1 MTKIIIDEHE
11 IELLFNV
18 KASMEIAD
26 ICGGDIGN
34 LGNKINELKGVEQ
47 IAFFA
52 KIICA
57 LANGAISKRNSDID
71 YGFESG
77 EKKPFF
83 KLDYFMA
90 NMTFAEMDNYSVA
103 MYSTIIG
110 GSAFTVPDGVNME
123 EKDPVLQEIEEERAK
138 KEGK

>member
-1 MTKIIIDEHE
+1 MTKIIIDGHE

-26 ICGGDIGN
+26 ICDGDISN
-34 LGNKINELKGVEQ
+34 LSNKLEELKGVER

-52 KIICA
+52 QIICA
-57 LANGAISKRNSDID
+57 LANGAIAKRNSDIEH
-71 YGFESG
+71 GFESG
-77 EKKPFF
+77 EKKRLF
-83 KLDYFMA
+83 KADYFLS
-90 NMTFAEMDNYSVA
+90 NMTFSELEKYSLTL
-103 MYSTIIG
+103 YSAIIG
-110 GSAFTVPDGVNME
+110 GSEFTVPEGVNME